1 MRHAWDHRSLSEAL
15 VKRTSRFVH
24 FIATPSPVLFGVR
37 ARQNLSQNPIV
48 RWMYSTYSY
57 KAGHSAFRRARPKHQ
72 KSTESPANIGA
83 SKRALKTTTSNDF
96 FNGMMSLWFASQ
108 RAGNGPAQI
117 DRTSLMSKK
126 AAITEIV
133 KMRDQLVIMRER
145 LFQLSAATA
154 ARTKESRNPREA
166 NETPT

>member
-1 MRHAWDHRSLSEAL
+1 
-15 VKRTSRFVH
+15 
-24 FIATPSPVLFGVR
+24 
-37 ARQNLSQNPIV
+37 
-48 RWMYSTYSY
+48 
-57 KAGHSAFRRARPKHQ
+57 
-72 KSTESPANIGA
+72 
-83 SKRALKTTTSNDF
+83 
-96 FNGMMSLWFASQ
+96 
-108 RAGNGPAQI
+108 
-117 DRTSLMSKK
+117 MSKK